1 MKKMIKSIR
10 EIEFNQEIQITFF
23 GVINQENN

>member
-1 MKKMIKSIR
+1 MKKVIKSIR